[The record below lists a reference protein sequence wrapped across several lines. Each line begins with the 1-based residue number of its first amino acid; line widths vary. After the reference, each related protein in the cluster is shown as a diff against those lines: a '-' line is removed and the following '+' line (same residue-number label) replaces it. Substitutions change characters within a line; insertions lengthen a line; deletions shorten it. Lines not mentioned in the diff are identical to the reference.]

1 MQAGKQGVLS
11 SEVVFIYYTSG
22 IGNWTRLSFYTA
34 PGKVCLS
41 TTNQTGYYA
50 GRQAEVQGKLDIVFV
65 FRQVEVQGK

>member
-1 MQAGKQGVLS
+1 MAVKGVLYVS
-11 SEVVFIYYTSG
+11 VAMKEFAL
-22 IGNWTRLSFYTA
+22 GNWTRLSFYTA